1 VSASS
6 PLSWPTNVFKLAL
19 DTRCWEDELM
29 RMPMVVLA
37 AIAVLQVSG
46 WAEAANRLEPRG
58 GGYVDDKH
66 PRVTKKFCG
75 A

>member
-1 VSASS
+1 
-6 PLSWPTNVFKLAL
+6 
-19 DTRCWEDELM
+19 M

-46 WAEAANRLEPRG
+46 WAEAENRLEPRG